1 MKTRFVVPLCGLL
14 LGVVPSVQ
22 AAPAG
27 QASDSRHFAVSHKI
41 PIGGEGGWDCA
52 TVDAPRHRLFLSHGT
67 RVEVVDVATDSV
79 VGVIP
84 DTPGVHGIAL
94 AGDLGRGFTTN
105 GRDSSVSVFDYATL
119 APIARIKLDA
129 RFPDAI
135 AYDAASQRVFTFN
148 GGSDNATA
156 IDAKTNAVLANIPL
170 GGKPEFA
177 VTDGKGRLF
186 VNLEDSS
193 RVVVLDTRT
202 LQVVTKWRLGDG
214 EEPTGLAIDRAH
226 GRLFSA
232 CGNQKMVILDSSTGA
247 IVATLPI
254 GAGVDGAEFDAKR
267 GLAFASNG
275 EGTLTV
281 VREDGPNQFR
291 VLENATTERGA
302 RTMALDET
310 SGKIYLP
317 TADFGPQPVGTV
329 DRPRP
334 RPSIVPGS
342 FRVLVVSR

>member
-1 MKTRFVVPLCGLL
+1 MKTRFVAPLCGLL
-14 LGVVPSVQ
+14 LGLVPSAQ
-22 AAPAG
+22 AAPAKKP
-27 QASDSRHFAVSHKI
+27 ADSGHFAVSHRI
-41 PIGGEGGWDCA
+41 PIGGEGGWDYV
-52 TVDAPRHRLFLSHGT
+52 TVDAPRHRLFLSHST
-67 RVEVVDVATDSV
+67 RVEVVDAATDSV
-79 VGVIP
+79 VGVIQ

-94 AGDLGRGFTTN
+94 ASDLGRGFTSN

-129 RFPDAI
+129 RNPDAI

-148 GGSDNATA
+148 GGSGNATA
-156 IDAKTNAVLANIPL
+156 IDAKTNAVIGNIPL

-177 VTDGKGRLF
+177 VTDGKGLLF
-186 VNLEDSS
+186 VNNEDSS
-193 RVVVLDTRT
+193 QVVVLDTRT
-202 LQVVTKWRLGDG
+202 LQVKSKWRLGEG
-214 EEPTGLAIDRAH
+214 EEPSGLAIDRAH
-226 GRLFSA
+226 GRLFSV

-247 IVATLPI
+247 VVATLPI
-254 GAGVDGAEFDAKR
+254 GSGVDAAAFDAKR

-281 VREDGPNQFR
+281 VREDGPNKFS

-310 SGKIYLP
+310 SGKAYLP
-317 TADFGPQPVGTV
+317 TADFGPPPAPTA
-329 DRPRP
+329 DRPHP